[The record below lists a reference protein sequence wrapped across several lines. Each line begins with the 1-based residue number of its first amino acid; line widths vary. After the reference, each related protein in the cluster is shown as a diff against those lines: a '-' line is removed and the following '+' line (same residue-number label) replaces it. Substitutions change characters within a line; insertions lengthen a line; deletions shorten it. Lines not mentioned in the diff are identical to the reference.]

1 MGEVKYFPKH
11 VLMKMGEKKF
21 LQDNTMENILV
32 FKIGVTCFG
41 IETAYV
47 KSITKN
53 LGWINDEPFPSFADG
68 NVDYDGRKV
77 LVIDLGRKFVHK
89 TNVALKG
96 TSDSEVL
103 PESPLTPFNKRGLCD
118 SHLLGEWGGEA
129 VRNEKAAECHQM
141 KFIVVSFK
149 NDEFVIPIDEIVDIF
164 QVSEKDILSIPAFA
178 VRHISKNIFK
188 GVFTIGDKLVLILD
202 VGKLLN

>member
-1 MGEVKYFPKH
+1 MG
-11 VLMKMGEKKF
+11 
-21 LQDNTMENILV
+21 NILV

-53 LGWINDEPFPSFADG
+53 LGWINDEPFLDFADG
-68 NVDYDGRKV
+68 HVDYDGRKV
-77 LVIDLGRKFVHK
+77 SVIDLEKKFIYK

-96 TSDSEVL
+96 TSGSGVL
-103 PESPLTPFNKRGLCD
+103 PESPLDKWGLCD
-118 SHLLGEWGGEA
+118 SHLLGKWGEEE
-129 VRNEKAAECHQM
+129 VRDEKTDECHQIE
-141 KFIVVSFK
+141 FIIVSFR
-149 NDEFVIPIDEIVDIF
+149 NEQFAIPINEIVNIF

-188 GVFTIGDKLVLILD
+188 GVFAIGDKLVLILD
-202 VGKLLN
+202 VGTLLS

>member
-1 MGEVKYFPKH
+1 MG
-11 VLMKMGEKKF
+11 
-21 LQDNTMENILV
+21 NILV
-32 FKIGVTCFG
+32 FKIEATCFG

-53 LGWINDEPFPSFADG
+53 LGWINDEPFPDFADG

-77 LVIDLGRKFVHK
+77 LVIDLEKKFIHK

-96 TSDSEVL
+96 TSGSGVL
-103 PESPLTPFNKRGLCD
+103 PESPLDKWGLCD
-118 SHLLGEWGGEA
+118 SHLLGKWGEEK
-129 VRNEKAAECHQM
+129 VMNEKVAECHQI

-149 NDEFVIPIDEIVDIF
+149 NYEFVIPIDEIVDIF

-188 GVFTIGDKLVLILD
+188 GVFAIGNKLVLILD
-202 VGKLLN
+202 AGKLLS

>member
-1 MGEVKYFPKH
+1 MG
-11 VLMKMGEKKF
+11 
-21 LQDNTMENILV
+21 NILV

-47 KSITKN
+47 KSIIKN
-53 LGWINDEPFPSFADG
+53 LGWINDEPFPDFADG

-77 LVIDLGRKFVHK
+77 LVIDLEKKFIHK

-96 TSDSEVL
+96 TRGSGVL
-103 PESPLTPFNKRGLCD
+103 PESPQTPFDKGGLCD
-118 SHLLGEWGGEA
+118 SHLLGKWGEEE
-129 VRNEKAAECHQM
+129 VRDEKVAECHQI

-178 VRHISKNIFK
+178 VRHVSKNIFK
-188 GVFTIGDKLVLILD
+188 GVFAIGNKLVLILD
-202 VGKLLN
+202 IGKLLN